1 MNGGE
6 LDTREAL
13 ILAGLDDIEKF
24 GVENMS
30 MRRIAAVCNVSCAAP
45 YKHFANR
52 DEYLL
57 EIHRY
62 INKKWHAVFDEAV
75 KKSAPDMRSKIIEV
89 SVAHAKFLAQHPN
102 FRTLI
107 MMNPANL
114 TPEQQRERNQIS
126 EMSRALIDRYCADV
140 NMPKEVADR
149 KTFIVRSLIYGSAVM
164 IGRDG
169 IADEAACET
178 LRAAISREF
187 DIE

>member
-1 MNGGE
+1 
-6 LDTREAL
+6 
-13 ILAGLDDIEKF
+13 
-24 GVENMS
+24 
-30 MRRIAAVCNVSCAAP
+30 
-45 YKHFANR
+45 
-52 DEYLL
+52 
-57 EIHRY
+57 
-62 INKKWHAVFDEAV
+62 
-75 KKSAPDMRSKIIEV
+75 
-89 SVAHAKFLAQHPN
+89 
-102 FRTLI
+102 

-126 EMSRALIDRYCADV
+126 EMSRALIDRYCAEV

-169 IADEAACET
+169 IADEAAYET